1 MQMPL
6 NSITHEMIQRAETIW
21 AIDPNQYEYAQQVY
35 GQERLAR
42 LVMPGCPAHQV
53 QVLEVEIDSEN
64 PENLQVLLR
73 QVQQVKGR
81 LPQVVQP
88 LLLA

>member
-1 MQMPL
+1 MRLPL
-6 NSITHEMIQRAETIW
+6 NSTTHEMIRHAEVIW
-21 AIDPNQYEYAQQVY
+21 AIDPNHYEFAQQVY

-42 LVMPGCPAHQV
+42 LVLPGRPAHQIEM
-53 QVLEVEIDSEN
+53 QEVEIDSTN
-64 PENLQVLLR
+64 PDELQSLLR